1 VKIPAAEGITIE
13 RDLPFPV
20 EEFQARLARVRQAL
34 SRQRLDAL
42 LVTTPENI
50 YYLSGYQTPGYYCYQ
65 CLIVPAGQDPI
76 HITRC
81 QEETNVKARSWIERS
96 TSYLDQEDPVEL
108 TAATFGELGLAR
120 ARIGIE
126 KTSWFL
132 TIAQFEQLRTLLGD
146 AAFANGAGIVEE
158 CRVVKSER
166 EIAYIRRAA
175 QIAEAG
181 MKAGLDA
188 IREGVSEDDVAAEV
202 QRVLTV
208 RGSEYP
214 GLPIFVTAGIRSSF
228 THATWSGGRIQRGDP
243 VLLEIS
249 GCVKRY
255 SGALMR
261 TAVVGP
267 PSQQI
272 QRMADASITALE
284 TLLQAVRP
292 GRALGEVWEMWAQV
306 VADAGFF
313 NQRRP
318 GYSIGVNFPPDWGE
332 GHIAC
337 FKRGDKRAL
346 VPNMTFHT
354 PSLIQLFGLAQIGN
368 SETLRVTPDGC
379 ELLTRIER
387 RLFVR

>member
-1 VKIPAAEGITIE
+1 VKIPAIEGFKIE
-13 RDLPFPV
+13 KDLPFPI
-20 EEFQARLARVRQAL
+20 EEFEGRLARVRQAL
-34 SRQRLDAL
+34 ATQGLDAL
-42 LVTTPENI
+42 VVTTPENI

-65 CLIVPAGQDPI
+65 CLIVPADQTPV

-81 QEETNVKARSWIERS
+81 QEETNVKARSWIDRS
-96 TSYLDQEDPVEL
+96 TSYLDHEDPIEL
-108 TAATFGELGLAR
+108 TAATLTELGLTR
-120 ARIGIE
+120 ARIGVE

-132 TIAQFEQLRTLLGD
+132 TIANFEQLQTLLGS
-146 AAFANGAGIVEE
+146 AVFANGAGIVEE

-175 QIAEAG
+175 QIAETG
-181 MKAGLDA
+181 MTAGLNA
-188 IREGVSEDDVAAEV
+188 IREGVSEDDVAAEI
-202 QRVLTV
+202 QRVTTAL
-208 RGSEYP
+208 GSEYP
-214 GLPIFVTAGIRSSF
+214 GLPIFVTSGPRSSF
-228 THATWSGGRIQRGDP
+228 THATWSGRRIQRGDP

-267 PSQQI
+267 PPPEI
-272 QRMADASITALE
+272 QRMADASIKALE
-284 TLLQAVRP
+284 TLLNAVRP
-292 GRALGEVWEMWAQV
+292 GRALGDVWEMWAHV
-306 VADAGFF
+306 VAEAGFF
-313 NQRRP
+313 NLRRP

-346 VPNMTFHT
+346 APNMTFHT
-354 PSLIQLFGLAQIGN
+354 PSLMQVFGLAQIGN
-368 SETLRVTPDGC
+368 SETIRVLPGGC
-379 ELLTRIER
+379 ELLTSTER